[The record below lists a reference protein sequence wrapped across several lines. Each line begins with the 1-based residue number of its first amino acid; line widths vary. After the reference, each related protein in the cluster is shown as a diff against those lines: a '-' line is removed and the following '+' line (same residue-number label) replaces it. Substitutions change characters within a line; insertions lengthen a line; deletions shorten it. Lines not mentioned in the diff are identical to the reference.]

1 VGVRSL
7 TRPACSSCSKAL
19 ESTEESTGSEF
30 RSCALG
36 PMMDWLRLC
45 AAVGGVLDSGGE
57 MRVGVAIPSSA
68 LAASPPPTPISSRA
82 MVVIALCCDW
92 RRRAM
97 SAVGV
102 GGSVAKLVEKAQRPG
117 AQSNVYT
124 GYLGNG
130 SLE

>member
-68 LAASPPPTPISSRA
+68 CAVSPPPTPISSRA
-82 MVVIALCCDW
+82 MLVIALCCDW
-92 RRRAM
+92 RRLAM
-97 SAVGV
+97 SAVRV
-102 GGSVAKLVEKAQRPG
+102 RGSVAKVIEEAQGSG
-117 AQSNVYT
+117 AQSSIYT
-124 GYLGNG
+124 RYLGNS